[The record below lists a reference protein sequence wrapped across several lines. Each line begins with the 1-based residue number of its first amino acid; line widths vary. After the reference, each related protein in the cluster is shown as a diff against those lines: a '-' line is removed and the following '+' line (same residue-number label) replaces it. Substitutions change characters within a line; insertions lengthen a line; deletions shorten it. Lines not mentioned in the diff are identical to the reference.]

1 MIKVILWDL
10 DQTLLDFKRS
20 EFCALKKAF
29 EHFGLGELDFEL
41 HKSYSKIN
49 EECWRMLE
57 RCELTK
63 PQVMEQR
70 FKRFFAKE
78 NIKCPASPSEFSA
91 YYESR
96 LPDTVAFVDNAVEV
110 LKCLKG
116 RVKQYVVTNGASA
129 VQHKRL
135 EKSGLDLLLDGVF
148 VSDEIG
154 YEKPSARFFEP
165 VLEKALKYAEKDE
178 ILIVGDSLTSDIKG
192 GNNVGIKTCL
202 FSPNGCDADDEYKV
216 DYRICDII
224 EVVDNYELW

>member
-29 EHFGLGELDFEL
+29 EHFSLGELDFEL

-78 NIKCPASPSEFSA
+78 NIKCPVSHSEFST
-91 YYESR
+91 YYENR
-96 LPDTVAFVDNAVEV
+96 LPDTVAFVDNAVEA
-110 LKCLKG
+110 LTCLKG

-202 FSPNGCDADDEYKV
+202 FNHNSLDVPDGYSV
-216 DYRICDII
+216 DYEITSLKEIFDIL
-224 EVVDNYELW
+224 NL

>member
-1 MIKVILWDL
+1 
-10 DQTLLDFKRS
+10 
-20 EFCALKKAF
+20 
-29 EHFGLGELDFEL
+29 
-41 HKSYSKIN
+41 
-49 EECWRMLE
+49 MLE

-78 NIKCPASPSEFSA
+78 NIVAPVSPLDFSD

-148 VSDEIG
+148 ISDEIG

-165 VLEKALKYAEKDE
+165 VLNEALKFAERDE
-178 ILIVGDSLTSDIKG
+178 ILIIGDSLTSDIKG
-192 GNNVGIKTCL
+192 GNNAKIKTCL
-202 FSPNGCDADDEYKV
+202 FNHNSLDVPEGYSV
-216 DYRICDII
+216 DYEITSLKEIFDIL
-224 EVVDNYELW
+224 NF

>member
-20 EFCALKKAF
+20 EFCALEKAF
-29 EHFGLGELDFEL
+29 EHFCLGKLSREL
-41 HKSYSKIN
+41 HLSYSKIN

-78 NIKCPASPSEFSA
+78 NIKCPASPSEFSD

-148 VSDEIG
+148 ISDEIG

-165 VLEKALKYAEKDE
+165 VLNEVLKFAERDE
-178 ILIVGDSLTSDIKG
+178 ILIIGDSLTSDIKG
-192 GNNVGIKTCL
+192 GNNAKIKTCL
-202 FSPNGCDADDEYKV
+202 FNHNSLDVPDGYSV
-216 DYRICDII
+216 DYEITSLKEIFDIL
-224 EVVDNYELW
+224 NL

>member
-78 NIKCPASPSEFSA
+78 NIKCPVSHSEFSA

-135 EKSGLDLLLDGVF
+135 EKSGLDLLLDGVYI
-148 VSDEIG
+148 SEEIG

-165 VLEKALKYAEKDE
+165 VLNEALKYAEKDE

-202 FSPNGCDADDEYKV
+202 FSPNGCNADVGYKI

>member
-20 EFCALKKAF
+20 EFCALEKAF
-29 EHFGLGELDFEL
+29 EHFCLGKLSREL
-41 HKSYSKIN
+41 HLSYSKIN

-78 NIKCPASPSEFSA
+78 NIVAPASPLEFSD

-135 EKSGLDLLLDGVF
+135 EKSGLDLLLDRVF
-148 VSDEIG
+148 ISDEIG

-165 VLEKALKYAEKDE
+165 VLEKVLKYAEKDE

-202 FSPNGCDADDEYKV
+202 FSPNGCDADDEYKI

>member
-20 EFCALKKAF
+20 EFCALEKAF
-29 EHFGLGELDFEL
+29 EHFCLVKLSREL
-41 HKSYSKIN
+41 HLSYSKIN

-57 RCELTK
+57 RSELTK

-78 NIKCPASPSEFSA
+78 NIKCHASPSEFSD

-116 RVKQYVVTNGASA
+116 KVKQYVVTNGASA

-135 EKSGLDLLLDGVF
+135 EKSGLDLLLEGVF
-148 VSDEIG
+148 ISDEIG

-165 VLEKALKYAEKDE
+165 VLNEVLKFAERDE
-178 ILIVGDSLTSDIKG
+178 ILIIGDSLTSDIKG

-202 FSPNGCDADDEYKV
+202 FNHNSLDVPNGYSV
-216 DYRICDII
+216 DYEITSLKEIFDIL
-224 EVVDNYELW
+224 NF